1 MNRVKAIKK
10 NNITRGAGAAHT
22 RVEHMTSFLTQFFS
36 LLLLLWLFSLIRAT
50 ITVNFFAKP
59 YSCHDP
65 GSLIAF
71 WTVGPCL
78 LIIVVM
84 HVSQSLFGIVQFPC
98 ASQFNR
104 LYFQYLDTY
113 LVCSLWCTGCLGS
126 VCVLNN
132 PSHLPR
138 SLSLLDFLFYF
149 GIPCLAC
156 TVFSFASADLWKQ
169 NWKNTGTNTD

>member
-10 NNITRGAGAAHT
+10 TNITRGAGAAHT
-22 RVEHMTSFLTQFFS
+22 RAEHMTSFLTQFFFCYN
-36 LLLLLWLFSLIRAT
+36 LFIY
-50 ITVNFFAKP
+50 FFLDTFLDAKP

-65 GSLIAF
+65 GSLIVF
-71 WTVGPCL
+71 WTFGLCL

-84 HVSQSLFGIVQFPC
+84 HASQSLFGIVQFPC

-113 LVCSLWCTGCLGS
+113 LVCSLWRPGCLGS
-126 VCVLNN
+126 VCVLTN

-138 SLSLLDFLFYF
+138 SLSLLNFLFYF
-149 GIPCLAC
+149 GSPCLAC

-169 NWKNTGTNTD
+169 NWKNMGTNTD